1 LIPFAQKEDIEMA
14 SSALKALLA
23 VLAVAGFQN
32 RDKIGELLRGLQQP
46 QGDGTPGQQSGGLG
60 GLLGGLTGGGA
71 GGLGGLGGL
80 LGGASPGGVLG
91 GGLGDLLKQF
101 QQNGHGETAK
111 SWVDTGPNA
120 EINDTQL
127 SEALGP
133 EVLNDLSARTG
144 LAPEEI
150 LSRLS
155 RDLPRAVD
163 ELTPHG
169 TLPVDDES
177 DEGNGQQSVPSIRPQ
192 IV

>member
-1 LIPFAQKEDIEMA
+1 MA
-14 SSALKALLA
+14 SSALKALLG

-32 RDKIGELLRGLQQP
+32 RDKIGELLRGLQNP
-46 QGDGTPGQQSGGLG
+46 QGNGVPGQQQGGLG

-80 LGGASPGGVLG
+80 LGGASAGGVLG

-111 SWVDTGPNA
+111 SWVETGPNA
-120 EINDTQL
+120 QINDRQL

-133 EVLNDLSARTG
+133 EVLDDLSARTG
-144 LAPEEI
+144 LSPDEI

-155 RDLPRAVD
+155 RDLPKAVD
-163 ELTPHG
+163 ELTPDGTIPSAHDHG
-169 TLPVDDES
+169 PD
-177 DEGNGQQSVPSIRPQ
+177 NGGMQSVPSVKPL

>member
-1 LIPFAQKEDIEMA
+1 MA

-32 RDKIGELLRGLQQP
+32 RDKIGELLRGLQNP
-46 QGDGTPGQQSGGLG
+46 QGDATPGQQSGGLG
-60 GLLGGLTGGGA
+60 GLLGGLGGGT

-80 LGGASPGGVLG
+80 LGGASAGGVLS

-111 SWVDTGPNA
+111 SWVETGPNA
-120 EINDTQL
+120 EINDGQL

-133 EVLNDLSARTG
+133 DVLADLSARTG
-144 LAPEEI
+144 LSPDEI

-155 RDLPRAVD
+155 RDLPKVVD
-163 ELTPHG
+163 ELTPNG
-169 TLPVDDES
+169 TIPADDEIVEAGGS
-177 DEGNGQQSVPSIRPQ
+177 QSVPSIKPE

>member
-1 LIPFAQKEDIEMA
+1 MA

-60 GLLGGLTGGGA
+60 GLTGGGA

-80 LGGASPGGVLG
+80 LGGASTGGVLG

-111 SWVDTGPNA
+111 SWVDTGPNT

-133 EVLNDLSARTG
+133 EVLDDLSARTG
-144 LAPEEI
+144 LSPEEI

-163 ELTPHG
+163 ELTPDG
-169 TLPVDDES
+169 TLPVADES
-177 DEGNGQQSVPSIRPQ
+177 DEANGRQSAPSIRPQ

>member
-1 LIPFAQKEDIEMA
+1 MA

-32 RDKIGELLRGLQQP
+32 RDKIGELLRGLQNP
-46 QGDGTPGQQSGGLG
+46 QGDGDGTQQPGGLG
-60 GLLGGLTGGGA
+60 GLLGGLTGSGA

-80 LGGASPGGVLG
+80 LGGGTAGGVLG

-111 SWVDTGPNA
+111 SWVETGPNTQ
-120 EINDTQL
+120 IDDRQL

-133 EVLNDLSARTG
+133 EVLDDLSARTG
-144 LAPEEI
+144 LSAEEI

-155 RDLPRAVD
+155 RDLPKAVD
-163 ELTPHG
+163 ELTPDG
-169 TLPVDDES
+169 TIPSDADDSES
-177 DEGNGQQSVPSIRPQ
+177 NSRQSVPSVKPH

>member
-1 LIPFAQKEDIEMA
+1 MA

-60 GLLGGLTGGGA
+60 GL
-71 GGLGGLGGL
+71 GGL
-80 LGGASPGGVLG
+80 LGGASTGSVLG

-101 QQNGHGETAK
+101 QQNGHGETAR
-111 SWVDTGPNA
+111 SWVETGPNA
-120 EINDTQL
+120 EIDDSQL

-133 EVLNDLSARTG
+133 EVLDDLSARTG
-144 LAPEEI
+144 LSPEEI

-155 RDLPRAVD
+155 RNLPKAVD
-163 ELTPHG
+163 ELTPDG
-169 TLPVDDES
+169 NIPPDDYEYH
-177 DEGNGQQSVPSIRPQ
+177 NGGRQSVPSIKPQ
-192 IV
+192 GV